1 MTTRLL
7 PVLALLCVAAPA
19 VSASE
24 KAYADA
30 LADFRATPEV
40 AEMMAESHA
49 YAVFPTVGKGGIGIG
64 GAYGQGRV
72 YQAGQHIADT
82 SVTKL
87 SFGLQLGG
95 QAFSELILFRNADA
109 LEEFSSGKFAFGA
122 EASAVALTAGAQAGA
137 NSMGS
142 SASAS
147 DSQPGGSAVGGWNG
161 SMAVFVLAK
170 GGLMYE
176 ASVGGQGFTYT
187 PVGGDEPA
195 AAAE

>member
-1 MTTRLL
+1 MSSRLL
-7 PVLALLCVAAPA
+7 PVIAVAL
-19 VSASE
+19 VSLPIAQASE

-30 LADFRATPEV
+30 LADFRATTEV
-40 AEMMAESHA
+40 AAMMDESHA
-49 YAVFPTVGKGGIGIG
+49 YALFPTVGKGGIGIG

-72 YQAGQHIADT
+72 YRGGKHIADT
-82 SVTKL
+82 SVTKV

-109 LEEFSSGKFAFGA
+109 LDEFSSGKFAFGA
-122 EASAVALTAGAQAGA
+122 EASAVALTAGASAGA

-147 DSQPGGSAVGGWNG
+147 DSKPGGSAVGGWNG

-187 PVGGDEPA
+187 PVGKTEPA
-195 AAAE
+195 AETE

>member
-1 MTTRLL
+1 MYTRLI
-7 PVLALLCVAAPA
+7 PVLAVLFLAVPAAA
-19 VSASE
+19 ASE
-24 KAYADA
+24 KSYADA

-49 YAVFPTVGKGGIGIG
+49 YAIFPTVGKGGIGIG

-72 YQAGQHIADT
+72 YQGGQHIADT
-82 SVTKL
+82 SVAKL

-122 EASAVALTAGAQAGA
+122 EASAVALTAGARAGA

-147 DSQPGGSAVGGWNG
+147 DSKPGGAAVGEWNG

-187 PVGGDEPA
+187 PLGESAPA
-195 AAAE
+195 EAAE

>member
-1 MTTRLL
+1 MFTRLL
-7 PVLALLCVAAPA
+7 PAIVVVLFSMPA
-19 VSASE
+19 SAASE

-30 LADFRATPEV
+30 MADFRATPEV

-49 YAVFPTVGKGGIGIG
+49 YAIFPTVGKGGIGIG
-64 GAYGQGRV
+64 GAFGQGRV
-72 YQAGQHIADT
+72 YRGGQHIADT
-82 SVTKL
+82 SVTKV

-137 NSMGS
+137 NSMGA

-147 DSQPGGSAVGGWNG
+147 DSKPGGSAAGEWNG

-187 PVGGDEPA
+187 PVGAAEPA
-195 AAAE
+195 AEE

>member
-1 MTTRLL
+1 MLKRLL
-7 PVLALLCVAAPA
+7 PALIATLFWMPVS
-19 VSASE
+19 SASE

-40 AEMMAESHA
+40 AEMMDDSHA
-49 YAVFPTVGKGGIGIG
+49 YAIFPTVGKGGIGIG

-72 YQAGQHIADT
+72 YRAGEHIADT
-82 SVTKL
+82 SVTKV

-95 QAFSELILFRNADA
+95 QAFSELILFRNPDA

-122 EASAVALTAGAQAGA
+122 EASAVALTAGARAGA

-147 DSQPGGSAVGGWNG
+147 DSKPGGSAAGGWNG

-176 ASVGGQGFTYT
+176 ASVGGQGFSYT
-187 PVGGDEPA
+187 PVGEAAPA